1 MPDLR
6 TKLFQ
11 GFFSVLDEGLM
22 AEGRKQGICPQGF
35 FGGIK

>member
-22 AEGRKQGICPQGF
+22 AEGRKQGSSEV
-35 FGGIK
+35 